1 MTEPTQT
8 EIDNYL
14 DKVTH
19 YDYDTYRE
27 IEWLVTMALL
37 QPREIHKRVI
47 QEIKTHND
55 GSTRTS

>member
-47 QEIKTHND
+47 QEIKTHKKA
-55 GSTRTS
+55 